1 MINKLKN
8 RRMQCFLVLAG
19 MLFIQMVMHMNVDS
33 IFQDDWVFM
42 NALNDQN
49 MAQYLAGR
57 WNTWSS
63 RLVIESV
70 LAVLTHSIWAFR
82 VLDSLA
88 MVLLAYSLCRL
99 AGCEE
104 RPGMMMLAACLVT
117 TIPFAI
123 LRSTGWMATSLNYYW
138 PLACTAG
145 ALIPLADALWRRKTS
160 RIWQV
165 AAVLLAIY
173 GANQEQTSAVIAG
186 GSLVFGAALYIR
198 DKAVSP
204 AIAAVFFI
212 GALQLVMHLTCP
224 GNAIRAE
231 QSVAV
236 VNLRDYAQFSLV
248 DKLSIGLTGT
258 TALMIYTYNPM
269 LLCCGALVG
278 ATITARR
285 RGVAA
290 HLLVLTASPF
300 VLRAFLAYFTQKMS
314 SLAGVNSLF
323 LSMYSYALR
332 LGPEGIGELG
342 RMIMMFMTIFVL
354 GLMALALYL
363 SIGHRP
369 LSAAAVMIFA
379 IGFAARMALSFS
391 PTVVESGER
400 TMLPLYGAMM
410 LCALLCVRDCR
421 TENARRWPLWIAG
434 MIVIAVTALNVLG
447 SFALAA

>member
-1 MINKLKN
+1 MLGKLKN
-8 RRMQCFLVLAG
+8 HRIQCALVLAA
-19 MLFIQMVMHMNVDS
+19 MFFVQMVMHLNVDS
-33 IFQDDWVFM
+33 ILLDDWVFFG
-42 NALNDQN
+42 ALDGRS
-49 MAQYLAGR
+49 MTEFLASR

-63 RLVIESV
+63 RLIIEGS
-70 LAVLTHSIWAFR
+70 LAVVTHSIWAFR
-82 VLDSLA
+82 VLDSAA
-88 MVLLAYSLCRL
+88 MAFLAYSLCRL

-145 ALIPLADALWRRKTS
+145 ALIPLADALWKRKTS
-160 RIWQV
+160 WEWQV
-165 AAVLLAIY
+165 VAVLLAVY

-186 GSLVFGAALYIR
+186 AGLVLGAALYMR
-198 DKAVSP
+198 DRYVRP
-204 AIAAVFFI
+204 VIWIVFVI
-212 GALQLVMHLTCP
+212 GMVQLLLHLTCP
-224 GNAIRAE
+224 GNALRAE

-236 VNLRDYAQFSLV
+236 VNLRDYGQFSLI
-248 DKLSIGLTGT
+248 DKLSIGLTST
-258 TALMIYTYNPM
+258 TALLIYTYNPV
-269 LLCCGALVG
+269 LLACGAVVG

-290 HLLVLTASPF
+290 HLLILAASLF

-342 RMIMMFMTIFVL
+342 RMIMMFLTVFVL
-354 GLMALALYL
+354 GLMALVLYL

-421 TENARRWPLWIAG
+421 IENARRWPLRIAS